1 MCSNVLPIVDL
12 DILGTPVYLHGPKM
26 DDVPEE
32 KWFMQLCKG
41 LHIET
46 CTYFRVFFKVIS
58 HFQMKFIFNSIVL
71 S

>member
-1 MCSNVLPIVDL
+1 MIACDNPCGCPIECYMYHMGCL
-12 DILGTPVYLHGPKM
+12 QM
-26 DDVPEE
+26 EDVPEG

-46 CTYFRVFFKVIS
+46 CTYFEVFFKVID
-58 HFQMKFIFNSIVL
+58 HFQIKLIFNSIVL